1 MNSTTKLL
9 QPKHQKDLRKGRYSE
24 VNQIYHITTTTKNRA
39 PIFSDFSSARK
50 LISTI
55 RKSDDLN
62 FTKTLAF
69 VIMPDHMHWLIQLD
83 NNATLQRI
91 IRSMKSQSAKV
102 IGMPIWQAGYYDH
115 AIRKD
120 EDIQNIARYIVA
132 NPIRAGLVT
141 KVGDYP
147 HWDAIWL

>member
-1 MNSTTKLL
+1 MNSTTKPL
-9 QPKHQKDLRKGRYSE
+9 QDKHQKELRKGRYSQ
-24 VNQIYHITTTTKNRA
+24 VNRIYHITTSTKNRT
-39 PIFSDFSSARK
+39 PIFSDFTAARK

-69 VIMPDHMHWLIQLD
+69 VVMPYHVHWLMQLE
-83 NNATLQRI
+83 NNATVQRI
-91 IRSMKSQSAKV
+91 IRSMKSQSAKA
-102 IGMPIWQAGYYDH
+102 IGMPIWQTGYFDH

-132 NPIRAGLVT
+132 NPIRAGIVA
-141 KVGDYP
+141 KIGDSP
-147 HWDAIWL
+147 HWDAI